1 MLRPDYDPDRSDVDV
16 LVELSPDTKAGLAYF
31 GWAEEFSRIIGRK
44 VDLCSRLS
52 PYIADEVHREA
63 LTVYEQT

>member
-1 MLRPDYDPDRSDVDV
+1 MRPDDDPDRSDVDV

-31 GWAEEFSRIIGRK
+31 GWAEELGGILGQN
-44 VDLCSRLS
+44 VDLCSQLN